1 MATKEQERQALK
13 KIEKIFKEL
22 GDESYVV
29 KAFEG
34 CAVIAE
40 QNINNDFFCSMK
52 ERAEAA
58 ERESAKFGEMW
69 KTASEEIDARNEEI
83 ESLKRKVTEEE
94 GNAEYWRTHW
104 KEKLDDLKAANEK
117 LDGYEKKI
125 AEQER
130 TIIELKAKL
139 YDLIVAQ

>member
-1 MATKEQERQALK
+1 MTKEQERQALR

-22 GDESYVV
+22 GNDSYVV

-40 QNINNDFFCSMK
+40 QNIDNDFFCSMK

-58 ERESAKFGEMW
+58 ERDAHNMGELVNTQKSRFDEME
-69 KTASEEIDARNEEI
+69 KEI
-83 ESLKRKVTEEE
+83 EDLEQKVKSEE

>member
-1 MATKEQERQALK
+1 MTKEQERQALK

-40 QNINNDFFCSMK
+40 QNIDNDFFCSMK

-58 ERESAKFGEMW
+58 ERDAHNMGELVNKQKGRFDEME
-69 KTASEEIDARNEEI
+69 KEI
-83 ESLKRKVTEEE
+83 ENLERKVKMEQE
-94 GNAEYWRTHW
+94 NAEYWRTQW
-104 KEKLDDLKAANEK
+104 KAKLEKLKEANEQ

-139 YDLIVAQ
+139 YDLIVKQ